1 MQPEDFFSRCLLLD
15 IETDENGEVYAIGGV
30 IGERVFGRTERF
42 DTHRALLEL
51 DSFANEAEYLLG
63 HNLLHHDLPI
73 LRALGPSLRFL
84 TKPVVDTLYLSPLAF
99 PQNPYHRLVKD
110 YKLVRD
116 TLNDPVAD
124 ARLAA
129 GLFRDQ
135 WDSFTSMQ
143 RHEARLLPLYNYCFR
158 HHDSFAGLQAAWAA
172 MGVNQVT
179 SAEASEWF
187 RVLLQGKACSSA
199 VDWVADECL
208 TDPELS
214 PALAYCIAW
223 LCVAGG
229 NSILPPWVRRQFPN
243 VAPLLHRMR
252 DIPCSLSTCSYCREI
267 HNPETQLQKFFD
279 FPSFRSEPA
288 TPDGSSLQ
296 RAIVHHT
303 MADHPVLAILP
314 TGGGKSLCYQLPA
327 LVRYLRQ
334 GVLTIVISP
343 LQALMKDQVDNLRN
357 RTGVPNAAALYGL
370 LTAPERGEVLNG
382 IRLGDVALLYVSPEQ
397 LRNRSFREA
406 IRYRE
411 IGAWVFDEAH
421 CLSKWGHDFRPDY
434 LYAARFIKEFAARQ
448 DTEVPPVQC
457 FTATAKQDVKA
468 EILDYFRQNLGQELT
483 VFEGGVERRN
493 LSFEVQLVSSHEKFE
508 RLHDI
513 LTEHLPSNDTG
524 CAIIYCATQ
533 ANTEVVAE
541 YLARQGWQ
549 AEAFHAG
556 LPAPRKKHIQD
567 NFIAGITQV
576 ICATTAF
583 GMGIDKEDVRL
594 VIHVDIP
601 GSLENYL
608 QEAGRAGRDQ
618 RDAKCILLYDED
630 DIETQFR
637 MAAHSQL
644 SRKDIAEILRSLRKA
659 KRNQDG
665 DVIITVGEL
674 LRDED
679 VETSFSIEDRQ
690 VTTKVRT
697 AVAWLERAEFLERN
711 ENRTQ
716 VFQGRPLVQTLEEAS
731 DRIGKLRLSERQQAR
746 WLAILEMLMN
756 ASADEGLSVDQI
768 AEHTAFKPDTDTDSQ
783 DNPNDTEGQR
793 VLRTL
798 HDMAEAGLIHE
809 SLMLS
814 AFVRYKVKTH
824 SLLMLER
831 VGKIEEAMIDALMEA
846 VPDAGEED
854 WQTLSLRRL
863 NQRLLDQDY
872 SDSSPDLLRNLLH
885 SLWLDSNGCAGS
897 RGGIDFRYCALDLY
911 QVKLQR
917 DWNTLRE
924 TAQRRRHIAA
934 IVLGAIM
941 ARIPKDA
948 PASAELLVDFS
959 AEDLLAVLRQDM
971 IAASQIKDPLTAIDR
986 ALMFLHEQ
994 RIITLQKGLAVFRQA
1009 MTIRIAPEGKGRGYS
1024 PGDYEP
1030 LQRHYGERAFQIHVM
1045 NEYARKGLEEIRQA
1059 LALMLA
1065 YFSEDKATFIR
1076 RFFAG
1081 RKEMLERATCQQ
1093 SFERIVEDLHNPV
1106 QAAIVAA
1113 PEDRNILILA
1123 GPGSGKSRVVV
1134 HRCAY
1139 LIRVLRVPPKSI
1151 LVLCFNHHAAVSL
1164 RQRLR
1169 ELIGAD
1175 AKRVVVLT
1183 YHGLALRLTGRS
1195 LVPHRTTT
1203 RQREINFD
1211 ALISEAVDLLRGKR
1225 DTLELAADEIRDRL
1239 LAGYRHI
1246 LVDEYQDID
1255 QGQYDL
1261 ISALAGRTLEDAD
1274 SKLTILAVGDDDQNI
1289 YRFRGANVDF
1299 IHRFRSDYQANIR
1312 YLLDNYRSSAHII
1325 AAANRL
1331 IADNRDRMK
1340 TDHPIHINRARAGS
1354 PTGGR
1359 WEQRDSLTRGQVH
1372 CMQVRNDMEQAEAA
1386 LSELERLRDCDGSLD
1401 WSDCAVLAWENQVLA
1416 LERSLCE
1423 EHQIPFSRIL
1433 HDPDRLPPPFR
1444 IRENRLFLDWLSGA
1458 RDETRRVSELIVYLD
1473 ERLTEDP
1480 QNPWWQHLRLLLD
1493 DWRTETDDSL
1503 IPVTQTLDCL
1513 SEALAEQRRDRRL
1526 GHGLFLSTIHS
1537 AKGMEFKHVVIL
1549 DGGFGRA
1556 KNPNEREEERRLYYV
1571 AMTRARETLCLM
1583 QRQDVNNPF
1592 LAGLD
1597 GDFFLRRPYGG
1608 PSLRG
1613 ASVIARQY
1621 SVLGLQD
1628 LYLDFAGLRPNDDP
1642 IHSKLANLRP
1652 GSPLHC
1658 ARDGNYLRLY
1668 DGETAVAA
1676 LSRAA
1681 CEGWQDRLHRIESV
1695 RVLAMIRW
1703 HRDGGDSRSSQSC
1716 KAESWEVPMVEVVH
1730 LAASS
1735 EPKRKSTSS
1744 GPAD

>member
-1 MQPEDFFSRCLLLD
+1 MRSEAFLGRCLLLD
-15 IETDENGEVYAIGGV
+15 IETNENGEVYAIGGV
-30 IGERVFGRTERF
+30 VGDKVFARTGQLK
-42 DTHRALLEL
+42 TNKTLLEL
-51 DSFANEAEYLLG
+51 DAFANEAEYLLG
-63 HNLLHHDLPI
+63 HNLLHHDLPT
-73 LRALGPSLRFL
+73 LRALAPSLRLL

-124 ARLAA
+124 AQLAA

-135 WDSFTSMQ
+135 WASFISMQ
-143 RHEARLLPLYNYCFR
+143 QHEPRLLPLYRYCFTG
-158 HHDSFAGLQAAWAA
+158 DGKYAGLQAAWAA
-172 MGVNQVT
+172 MGVAQISPT
-179 SAEASEWF
+179 EAFEWF
-187 RVLLQGKACSSA
+187 TALVQRKACSSA
-199 VDWVADECL
+199 VDQVAAERL
-208 TDPELS
+208 TDPKLN

-223 LCVAGG
+223 LRVAGG

-243 VAPLLHRMR
+243 VAPLLHQMR
-252 DIPCSLSTCSYCREI
+252 DMPCNLSVCDYCREV
-267 HNPETQLQKFFD
+267 HNPEAQLQKFFG

-288 TPDGSSLQ
+288 ALNGSSLQ
-296 RAIVHHT
+296 RAIVQHA

-327 LVRYLRQ
+327 LVRYVRR

-343 LQALMKDQVDNLRN
+343 LQALMKDQVDNLRT
-357 RTGVPNAAALYGL
+357 RTGIPNAAALYGL

-434 LYAARFIKEFAARQ
+434 LYAARFIKEFAAKQ
-448 DTEVPPVQC
+448 STGVPPVQC
-457 FTATAKQDVKA
+457 FTATAKQDVQA
-468 EILDYFRQNLGQELT
+468 EILDYFRQTLGQELT

-493 LSFEVQLVSSHEKFE
+493 LSFEVQLVSSHEKLQ
-508 RLHDI
+508 RLHDT

-524 CAIIYCATQ
+524 YAIIYCATQ

-541 YLARQGWQ
+541 YLTKQGRQ

-594 VIHVDIP
+594 VIHADIP

-608 QEAGRAGRDQ
+608 QEAGRAGRDR
-618 RDAKCILLYDED
+618 RDAKCILLYDEN
-630 DIETQFR
+630 DIEAQFR
-637 MAAHSQL
+637 MAARSQL
-644 SRKDIAEILRSLRKA
+644 SPKDIAEILRGMRRV

-665 DVIITVGEL
+665 DIVITVGEL

-679 VETSFSIEDRQ
+679 VRTSFSIEDRQ
-690 VTTKVRT
+690 AITKVRT
-697 AVAWLERAEFLERN
+697 AVAWLERADFLERN

-716 VFQGRPLVQTLEEAS
+716 VFQGRPLVKTLEEAN
-731 DRIGKLRLSERQQAR
+731 DRIGKLGLSERQQTR

-798 HDMAEAGLIHE
+798 HDMTEAELIE
-809 SLMLS
+809 KNLMLS
-814 AFVRYKVKTH
+814 AFVRYKVAKH

-831 VGKIEEAMIDALMEA
+831 IGKIEEAMLNFLMEEA
-846 VPDAGEED
+846 PDAGEGD
-854 WQTLSLRRL
+854 GQILSLRKL

-885 SLWLDSNGCAGS
+885 SLSLDSNGCAGS
-897 RGGIDFRYCALDLY
+897 RNGFEFRHCGLDVY

-934 IVLGAIM
+934 VVLGAIM

-948 PASAELLVDFS
+948 PASGELLIDFS
-959 AEDLLAVLRQDM
+959 TEDLLTALRQDM

-986 ALMFLHEQ
+986 ALVFLHDQ
-994 RIITLQKGLAVFRQA
+994 HIITLQKGLAVFRQA
-1009 MTIRIAPEGKGRGYS
+1009 MTIRITSEDKRRFLK
-1024 PGDYEP
+1024 GDYEP
-1030 LQRHYGERAFQIHVM
+1030 LQRHYNERTFQIHVM

-1065 YFSEDKATFIR
+1065 YFSEDKVTFVR

-1081 RKEMLERATCQQ
+1081 RKEMLERATSQQ
-1093 SFERIVEDLHNPV
+1093 SFEQIVEDLHNPV

-1113 PEDRNILILA
+1113 PEDRNMLILA

-1139 LIRVLRVPPKSI
+1139 LIRVLRVPPHSI
-1151 LVLCFNHHAAVSL
+1151 LVLCFNHHAAISL
-1164 RQRLR
+1164 RHRLR
-1169 ELIGAD
+1169 ELIGND
-1175 AKRVVVLT
+1175 AKGVMVLT

-1211 ALISEAVDLLRGKR
+1211 ALISEAVDLLRGTR
-1225 DTLELAADEIRDRL
+1225 ETLELAPDEIRDRL

-1274 SKLTILAVGDDDQNI
+1274 AKLTILAVGDDDQNI
-1289 YRFRGANVDF
+1289 YRFRGAHVDF
-1299 IHRFRSDYQANIR
+1299 IRRFRSDYQANIH

-1331 IADNRDRMK
+1331 IVDNRDRMK
-1340 TDHPIHINRARAGS
+1340 TDHPIHIDRIRVGS
-1354 PTGGR
+1354 PAGGR
-1359 WEQRDSLTRGQVH
+1359 WERQDPLTKGRVH
-1372 CMQVRNDMEQAEAA
+1372 CLQVRNGMEQAEAA
-1386 LSELERLRDCDGSLD
+1386 LSELERLRDYDGSLD
-1401 WSDCAVLAWENQVLA
+1401 WSDCAVLAWENQALA
-1416 LERSLCE
+1416 VERSLCE
-1423 EHQIPFSRIL
+1423 ARQIPISWTL
-1433 HDPDRLPPPFR
+1433 SAACLPPPFR
-1444 IRENRLFLDWLSGA
+1444 IRENRTFLDWLAGLK
-1458 RDETRRVSELIVYLD
+1458 DETRRASELIAYLE
-1473 ERLTEDP
+1473 ERLSEDP
-1480 QNPWWQHLRLLLD
+1480 QNPWWRQLHLLLD

-1513 SEALAEQRRDRRL
+1513 SEVLAEQRRGRRL

-1537 AKGMEFKHVVIL
+1537 VKGMEFKHVVIL
-1549 DGGFGRA
+1549 DGGFGKAISWR
-1556 KNPNEREEERRLYYV
+1556 EREEERRLYYV
-1571 AMTRARETLCLM
+1571 AMTRACDTLCLM
-1583 QRQDVNNPF
+1583 QRQDVSNPF

-1597 GDFFLRRPYGG
+1597 GDFLLRQPYGG
-1608 PSLRG
+1608 PLRKD
-1613 ASVIARQY
+1613 ASATIKQY
-1621 SVLGLQD
+1621 SMLGLQD
-1628 LYLDFAGLRPNDDP
+1628 LYLDFAGRRPSDDP
-1642 IHSKLANLRP
+1642 IHSKLASLRP

-1668 DGETAVAA
+1668 EGETAVAA
-1676 LSRAA
+1676 LSRTA
-1681 CEGWQDRLHRIESV
+1681 CEDWQNRLDRIESV
-1695 RVLAMIRW
+1695 RVLAMIRRY
-1703 HRDGGDSRSSQSC
+1703 RDEGDLRYSQSC
-1716 KAESWEVPMVEVVH
+1716 KVESWEVPMVEVVH
-1730 LAASS
+1730 LA
-1735 EPKRKSTSS
+1735 ELK
-1744 GPAD
+1744 